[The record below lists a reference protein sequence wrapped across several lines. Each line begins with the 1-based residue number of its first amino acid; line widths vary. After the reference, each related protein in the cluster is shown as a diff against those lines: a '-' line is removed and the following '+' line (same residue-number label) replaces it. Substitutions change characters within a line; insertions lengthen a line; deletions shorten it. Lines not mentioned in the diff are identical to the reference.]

1 MGQKVNPI
9 GLRLGVNKTWQ
20 SKWYVDPREYA
31 DTLHEDLKLR
41 KALLACPE
49 VAGADIS
56 EVEIT
61 RKPQRITLVIATA
74 RPGIIIGQ
82 KGANIEKITQ
92 KMEKLTTKKV
102 QIKIKEIKKADCN
115 AQLIAQNIAKQLEGR
130 GAYRRAMKN
139 AISRALL
146 GGVEGIKIKCSGRL
160 GGAEIARTEQM
171 KDGRVPTSTMV
182 LPLQTHPSVPS
193 ESRYGSSTV
202 RSTTVVQRLRK
213 IQQHLSVER
222 RLMRQ
227 GVKRCLVQRELNTE
241 RSSAELET
249 QLHTREIRFPSAN
262 MASWLSSHTGSPTAR
277 SKLPVSQ

>member
-171 KDGRVPTSTMV
+171 KEGRVP
-182 LPLQTHPSVPS
+182 
-193 ESRYGSSTV
+193 
-202 RSTTVVQRLRK
+202 
-213 IQQHLSVER
+213 
-222 RLMRQ
+222 
-227 GVKRCLVQRELNTE
+227 
-241 RSSAELET
+241 
-249 QLHTREIRFPSAN
+249 LHTLRSDIDCGFATANTSFGSIGIKVWVFNGEIYDRGAKVEEDST
-262 MASWLSSHTGSPTAR
+262 ASVGRKKADEAR
-277 SKLPVSQ
+277 G